1 MKAPPPDE
9 IRRRRAQVL
18 KRRWCCALL
27 IDKAWQLERGGSVSD
42 QVEQR
47 VDVRLGS
54 QIEARLQ
61 VIMTRNVSHCC
72 RRLGVELVDGFG
84 ILKILT
90 MA

>member
-1 MKAPPPDE
+1 M
-9 IRRRRAQVL
+9 
-18 KRRWCCALL
+18 
-27 IDKAWQLERGGSVSD
+27 SD